1 MSTGPNKAL
10 VRRMLAEVRNGWT
23 PAVVERFF
31 APHYRRHLT
40 PNGPHLTRE
49 EQRERASRLR
59 VAFPDADVTL
69 EDILADGDRVAY
81 RLTIRGTHRGVFL
94 GIEPTGRPIAVS
106 FIAIV
111 RVEDGKLVEEWGG
124 LDQSDLRRQ
133 LGGPGESTPGSRASG
148 SPGPTSGGVGA

>member
-1 MSTGPNKAL
+1 MSAEHNKAL

-23 PAVVERFF
+23 PAVIERFF

-40 PNGPHLTRE
+40 PNGPHLTAE
-49 EQRERASRLR
+49 EQRARASGLR
-59 VAFPDADVTL
+59 AAFPDADVTL
-69 EDILADGDRVAY
+69 EDILAEGDRVAY

-94 GIEPTGRPIAVS
+94 GIAPTGRPIAVS
-106 FIAIV
+106 FTAIV

-133 LGGPGESTPGSRASG
+133 LGGPDASTPA
-148 SPGPTSGGVGA
+148 